1 MRCLVKV
8 EVGLNSIIKENNA
21 NKEQGNKKGKEVN
34 KLFFIKSNEWLSK
47 VEMEEI
53 KRNIEAEKNCDIYI
67 DQPVRDTDGKD
78 GSKCTLLLKYTELLI
93 EG

>member
-21 NKEQGNKKGKEVN
+21 NKEQGIKKGKEVN

-78 GSKCTLLLKYTELLI
+78 GSKWT
-93 EG
+93 